1 MAKAPSL
8 KQFDIKTIQTEATKS
23 AQRVLNAGVGVT
35 DLAVGALRGY
45 AAGAQKRFTAAQKAA
60 QQSVSTFD
68 PKTGRA
74 AIEKR
79 VAELR
84 SEAIAVPG
92 RVQDTVD
99 LGVTTATA
107 AYGDLVK
114 RGQTL
119 VGRIRRQQSTR
130 EAVAAAETT
139 VSKAKATQTQAT
151 GAAKTAKK
159 SATTSTAKKRT
170 AAKSSAKGTRTA
182 AKKSV
187 SAGSRALADAA
198 KKVGD

>member
-45 AAGAQKRFTAAQKAA
+45 AADAQKRFTAA

-79 VAELR
+79 VAGLR

-92 RVQDTVD
+92 RVQDTLD

-119 VGRIRRQQSTR
+119 VGRIRRQGSTR

-151 GAAKTAKK
+151 DAAKTAKK
-159 SATTSTAKKRT
+159 SATTSTAKKRS